1 LEDWN
6 LFSAMGHVRGHQL
19 PIQNGTQNF
28 RFSSGYENVP
38 VWTGNE
44 GIFQNNARNLT
55 RKFQEAVILQE
66 ATTMGQLQRKEEKLT
81 LTIHLTSTMD
91 FLLQGDWKIVPVAH
105 GALTTT

>member
-1 LEDWN
+1 
-6 LFSAMGHVRGHQL
+6 MQ
-19 PIQNGTQNF
+19 GTHNF
-28 RFSSGYENVP
+28 RFSSSYENVL

-55 RKFQEAVILQE
+55 RKFQESFILQE

-81 LTIHLTSTMD
+81 LTIHLTSIMD
-91 FLLQGDWKIVPVAH
+91 FHLQGDWKIVHVAH